1 MAVPWSMARGAAKG
15 PVEAGPTT
23 HSISGPLTEAGR
35 VTAEHASLWARPL
48 NPEAKY
54 STAPTSSRARRAREE
69 ASRGMRFL
77 RDGKHVLAIEWLNRS
92 AKIDP
97 NVAAVQYQL
106 GVACSAVGRLHEA
119 MAALLRAISI
129 DPQLGQAH
137 IRLAG
142 VFDFLGREAEAQAAY
157 ERGLRLA
164 PSEHRAWARLAE
176 IHLANARRKE
186 AEAAFLAATDAADP
200 PQSEMYRARGALA
213 AQRRAETASLLRA
226 LIDSY
231 PNHAEA
237 HVMLGHVLAE
247 DGRFDEATTSIERGI
262 ALDPGMV
269 RALGKL
275 TTIRKI
281 RAADDVLMERMNAG
295 LERRDLMP
303 LERQALHF
311 ALGKGY
317 DDLGDYAT
325 AIRHFDAA
333 NRIRGLRVRFDRQ
346 GSASH
351 ISGLIASTPPSFLER
366 GQNIG
371 IPDATPVLIVG
382 MPRSG
387 TTLVEQILSSHPD
400 VAAGGELAFWGERH
414 LAGFGVIGAGT
425 NAGMGRDLA
434 NDYLAVLRPISPYAA
449 RVTDK
454 MPFNFLLLRL
464 IRQVFPNA
472 TIVHCRRHPIDT
484 CLSIFVTELMTQYE
498 FAADRRDLAFVYR
511 EYLRLMDHWRSILP
525 SSSFIEVDYEALVA
539 DPVQSIPRL
548 VTCCGLDWND
558 ACLRPHKN
566 SRAVATASLWRARQP
581 IYRNSVAR
589 WRRYE
594 PWLGELR
601 DLLAGSGSSAT
612 VNGVGSI

>member
-1 MAVPWSMARGAAKG
+1 
-15 PVEAGPTT
+15 
-23 HSISGPLTEAGR
+23 
-35 VTAEHASLWARPL
+35 
-48 NPEAKY
+48 
-54 STAPTSSRARRAREE
+54 
-69 ASRGMRFL
+69 MRFL

-97 NVAAVQYQL
+97 NVAAVQYEL

-247 DGRFDEATTSIERGI
+247 DGWFDEATTSIERGI

-346 GSASH
+346 GWADH

-425 NAGMGRDLA
+425 DAGMGRDLA
-434 NDYLAVLRPISPYAA
+434 SDYLAVLRVTISPYAA

-454 MPFNFLLLRL
+454 MPFNFLLLGL

-498 FAADRRDLAFVYR
+498 FAADRGDLAFVYR
-511 EYLRLMDHWRSILP
+511 EYLRLMDHWRSVLP
-525 SSSFIEVDYEALVA
+525 SAHFIEVDYEALVA
-539 DPVQSIPRL
+539 DPVQSDTAAGDMLRSRL
-548 VTCCGLDWND
+548 ERCLPDAAQELAGRCYRQSLAGPPADLPKLSCTLAALRTVAWRIARPPGGLRVFGHGERGRMDIGQLVARVIYPD
-558 ACLRPHKN
+558 AVRIASQREHWPVDRRLRHPLRHH
-566 SRAVATASLWRARQP
+566 RQVR
-581 IYRNSVAR
+581 IYRPVIS
-589 WRRYE
+589 W
-594 PWLGELR
+594 
-601 DLLAGSGSSAT
+601 
-612 VNGVGSI
+612 